1 MSTLAIGWRGLSAE
15 TQDRLIRDTWLLM
28 AGWIVIGLACSWLL
42 LELFHLRSPL
52 VRYPITALVMYGLGV
67 VAGTRLW
74 LAAFSR
80 AVRLQPGRFGPE
92 PVVPA
97 GDARFGRRTRAA
109 AGVDPALVLAA
120 IFLGIDVLLWFEGGA
135 RLFWWTVL
143 TLTITVALFAVL
155 KMERFGNDGLPGVL
169 AELSHQFIFGRATDA
184 GHLPRRS
191 IADALPALVRETWAS
206 GVILLV
212 FSVSAAVSLF
222 IVLPDAASLADIFR

>member
-97 GDARFGRRTRAA
+97 GDARFRRRTRAA
-109 AGVDPALVLAA
+109 ARLCLRSSCPRR
-120 IFLGIDVLLWFEGGA
+120 A
-135 RLFWWTVL
+135 R
-143 TLTITVALFAVL
+143 
-155 KMERFGNDGLPGVL
+155 PP
-169 AELSHQFIFGRATDA
+169 RATRFPP
-184 GHLPRRS
+184 LRISPSPTRR
-191 IADALPALVRETWAS
+191 LHP
-206 GVILLV
+206 
-212 FSVSAAVSLF
+212 
-222 IVLPDAASLADIFR
+222 